1 MRDYSKVG
9 PQFWIGKT
17 GKLLRKAGVDA
28 QLVGIYLITSPHA
41 NMLGL
46 YYLAQETIAH
56 ETGLGIKRAQ
66 AALKACVNS
75 GFCSYDEDS
84 EMVWV
89 HEMAFYQIADKL
101 VINDKRSKGVQN
113 EYNNLPENPFLARF
127 FGKYAES
134 FKMTCLRG
142 DLRLEPRGI
151 EDGSMGLARGFDGV
165 NSQTNAPSL
174 PHASQEQEQEQEQE
188 QDHEHEQAH
197 AQAMIASAAAV
208 APKKTVEQ
216 KEEPNPF
223 NLLTW
228 QAYKEAYTQRYSVP
242 PIRDAATNAKIKAI
256 VKGLGEEAP
265 QVAAYFVWHNGARYV
280 AGMHQIGYLHTDYA
294 KLRTEWATNTAMT
307 QAKARQADNTATNL
321 DAFGPLIAA
330 ARAREQSEGN

>member
-1 MRDYSKVG
+1 MRDYAKVG

-17 GKLLRKAGVDA
+17 GKMLRKAGVDS
-28 QLVGIYLITSPHA
+28 QLVGIYLVTSPHA

-66 AALKACVNS
+66 AALKACIAA
-75 GFCSYDEDS
+75 GFCSYDEDT

-101 VINDKRSKGVQN
+101 LITDKRSKGVQN
-113 EYNNLPENPFLARF
+113 EYNGLPENPFLARF
-127 FGKYAES
+127 FHKYAES
-134 FKMTCLRG
+134 FGMTCLRG
-142 DLRLEPRGI
+142 GFSTKDKGI
-151 EDGSMGLARGFDGV
+151 KGASMA
-165 NSQTNAPSL
+165 
-174 PHASQEQEQEQEQE
+174 HASQEQEQEQEQE
-188 QDHEHEQAH
+188 QAHEKEH
-197 AQAMIASAAAV
+197 AQEMIAPAFAV
-208 APKKTVEQ
+208 APKKIEQ

-228 QAYKEAYTQRYSVP
+228 QAYKEAYTARYSVP
-242 PIRDAATNAKIKAI
+242 PIRDAATNAKIKSI

-265 QVAAYFVWHNGARYV
+265 EVAAYFVWHNGARYV

-307 QAKARQADNTATNL
+307 QAKARQSDNTATNL

-330 ARAREQSEGN
+330 AKARELAEGN

>member
-17 GKLLRKAGVDA
+17 GKLLRKAGADA

-66 AALKACVNS
+66 AGLKACINA
-75 GFCSYDEDS
+75 GFCSYDEES

-89 HEMAFYQIADKL
+89 HEMAFYQIADRL
-101 VINDKRSKGVQN
+101 VITDKRSKGVQN
-113 EYNNLPENPFLARF
+113 EYNQLPDNPFLARF
-127 FGKYAES
+127 FGKYSEA
-134 FKMTCLRG
+134 FGMTCLRG
-142 DLRLEPRGI
+142 DFRTADRGI
-151 EDGSMGLARGFDGV
+151 EGASKAL
-165 NSQTNAPSL
+165 
-174 PHASQEQEQEQEQE
+174 ASQEQEQAQEQE
-188 QDHEHEQAH
+188 HEHEQAH
-197 AQAMIASAAAV
+197 AQAMIAQPVGRA
-208 APKKTVEQ
+208 APKVIEP

-228 QAYKEAYTQRYSVP
+228 QAYKEAYTQRYGVP

-265 QVAAYFVWHNGARYV
+265 QVAAYFVWHNGGRYV

-294 KLRTEWATNTAMT
+294 KLRTEWATNSAMT
-307 QAKARQADNTATNL
+307 QAKARAADNTATNL

-330 ARAREQSEGN
+330 ARAREEAERN